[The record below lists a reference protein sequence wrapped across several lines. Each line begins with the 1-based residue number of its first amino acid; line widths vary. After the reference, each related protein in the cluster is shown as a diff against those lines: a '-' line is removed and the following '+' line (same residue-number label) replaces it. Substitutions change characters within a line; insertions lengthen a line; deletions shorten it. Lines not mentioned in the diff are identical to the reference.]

1 MALVWHTPTKF
12 LPARVLGRSP
22 DKAPSLWRGFFVG
35 RYSSPLCCLTGRVKK
50 SLLVVE
56 DDETLRRGLEHS
68 LSLHGYVVDVCSDG
82 LQALEQLQQTDYA
95 AMVLD
100 LGLPQMDGM
109 EVLRRTRVAGKKL
122 PCLILTARDTPEDC
136 VAGLDGGADDYLV
149 KPFHLAELLARLR
162 ALLRRVPE
170 GDERI
175 ARGDL
180 TLEPVAGLVF
190 LHGQEIALTAAES
203 ALLAVLLR
211 RSQTVIPRAALEAV
225 LPSRAQGASNSLDVL
240 VHRLRKK
247 LGAERIQ
254 TVHGVGYRL
263 SFPDGSS
270 D

>member
-1 MALVWHTPTKF
+1 MP
-12 LPARVLGRSP
+12 
-22 DKAPSLWRGFFVG
+22 
-35 RYSSPLCCLTGRVKK
+35 GRVKK

-68 LSLHGYVVDVCSDG
+68 LSLHGYAVDVCVDG

-109 EVLRRTRVAGKKL
+109 EVLRRTRLAGKKL
-122 PCLILTARDTPEDC
+122 PCLILTARDGPEDC

-170 GDERI
+170 DDERI
-175 ARGDL
+175 TRGDI
-180 TLEPVAGLVF
+180 TLEPLASRVF
-190 LHGQEIALTAAES
+190 LRGREIALTAAES
-203 ALLAVLLR
+203 ALLAVFLR
-211 RSQTVIPRAALEAV
+211 RSLSVIPREALEAV

-247 LGAERIQ
+247 LGAQRIQ

-263 SFPDGSS
+263 SISDG
-270 D
+270 DVD